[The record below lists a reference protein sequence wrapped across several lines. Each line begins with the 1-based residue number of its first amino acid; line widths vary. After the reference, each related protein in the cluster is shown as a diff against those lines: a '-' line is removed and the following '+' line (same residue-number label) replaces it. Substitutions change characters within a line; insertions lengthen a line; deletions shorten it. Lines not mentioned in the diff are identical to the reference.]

1 MKKKA
6 DIFRPGWR
14 FTVET
19 FMVKKTKNYWYYDI
33 RCAYLKWNHNTP
45 EVISYEDLQDERP
58 VKDGLCKIKRTAYY
72 EDADWKQIYDHF
84 KKRFPDNELKFIRF

>member
-33 RCAYLKWNHNTP
+33 RCAYLKW
-45 EVISYEDLQDERP
+45 
-58 VKDGLCKIKRTAYY
+58 
-72 EDADWKQIYDHF
+72 
-84 KKRFPDNELKFIRF
+84 

>member
-1 MKKKA
+1 MLKLVLFHTNINMKKKA

-33 RCAYLKWNHNTP
+33 RCAYLKW
-45 EVISYEDLQDERP
+45 
-58 VKDGLCKIKRTAYY
+58 
-72 EDADWKQIYDHF
+72 
-84 KKRFPDNELKFIRF
+84 